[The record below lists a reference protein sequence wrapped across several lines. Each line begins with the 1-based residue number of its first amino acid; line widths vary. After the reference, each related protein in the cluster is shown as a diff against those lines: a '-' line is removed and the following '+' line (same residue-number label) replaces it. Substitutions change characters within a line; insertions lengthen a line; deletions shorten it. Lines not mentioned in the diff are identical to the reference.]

1 MPETLRQAL
10 TGLRVLIM
18 LTVVLGIAYPLVVLG
33 LGSVFAHQRTG
44 SLLTADGRVV
54 GSSLIAQNFGADQQS
69 RGDQWFQSRPSAVDD
84 NAEASGGS
92 NKGPNNDD
100 LAAAITKRRAEVAA
114 REGVAPADVPADAV
128 TASGSGL
135 DPYISPAYA
144 DLQIDRVARVRGLS
158 PDRVR
163 SLVAAHTQGRALGFL
178 GEPRVNVL
186 ELNLALQQLP

>member
-33 LGSVFAHQRTG
+33 LGSAFPHQRTG
-44 SLLTADGRVV
+44 SLLSADSRIV
-54 GSSLIAQNFGADQQS
+54 GSSLIAQKFDGN
-69 RGDQWFQSRPSAVDD
+69 QWFQSRPSAVDD

-100 LAAAITKRRAEVAA
+100 LTAAITKRRAEVAA
-114 REGVAPADVPADAV
+114 RERVAPADVPADAV

-135 DPYISPAYA
+135 DPDISPAYA

-158 PDRVR
+158 QDRVR
-163 SLVAAHTQGRALGFL
+163 SLVAAHTRGRALGFL